1 MKTKKVEFKP
11 IVISYLTS
19 EAKQYKDDAQRKW
32 RLYNEFFAYV
42 QGFISVD
49 DKEAFKGNLYATFT
63 DTFAN
68 KFTNQFPP
76 QLSVRKMFELLEV
89 DTAKIDF
96 LVREIEAIKI
106 DINLES
112 GEPINEPDWNVYTQS
127 NEQNKLFEYLTKT
140 IDTIELG
147 NEFGIKVYPANIC
160 QAFSGWVAYDWEQN
174 KLVPNLTRVLNNERN
189 LY

>member
-1 MKTKKVEFKP
+1 MRTKKAEFKP
-11 IVISYLTS
+11 IAIGYLTS
-19 EAKQYKDDAQRKW
+19 EAKQYKDNVERKW
-32 RLYNEFFAYV
+32 RLYNEFFEYI
-42 QGFISVD
+42 QRFIPVD

-76 QLSVRKMFELLEV
+76 QLSVRKMFELMEV

-96 LVREIEAIKI
+96 LVREIDAIKI
-106 DINLES
+106 DIDLNT
-112 GEPINEPDWNVYTQS
+112 GEPLNEPDWNVYTQS

-147 NEFGIKVYPANIC
+147 NEYGIKVYPANIC
-160 QAFSGWVAYDWEQN
+160 QAFSGWVAYDWEKN
-174 KLVPNLTRVLNNERN
+174 TLVPNVARVLGTERIP
-189 LY
+189 Y

>member
-1 MKTKKVEFKP
+1 MSKKFTPLV
-11 IVISYLTS
+11 VGYQTN
-19 EAKQYKDDAQRKW
+19 EAKQYKDQVERKF

-42 QGFISVD
+42 QKFIPVD
-49 DKEAFKGNLYATFT
+49 DKEAFKGNLYASFT

-76 QLSVRKMFELLEV
+76 QLSVRKMFDLMEV

-96 LVREIEAIKI
+96 YVREIDAIKI
-106 DINLES
+106 DIDLNT

-140 IDTIELG
+140 IDAIQLG
-147 NEFGIKVYPANIC
+147 NEFGIQVYPSNIC

-174 KLVPNLTRVLNNERN
+174 KLVPNVARVLGNERSF
-189 LY
+189 

>member
-1 MKTKKVEFKP
+1 MKKKAEFEP
-11 IVISYLTS
+11 IVIGYLTS

-32 RLYNEFFAYV
+32 RLYNEFFTYV
-42 QGFISVD
+42 QRFIPVD

-106 DINLES
+106 DINLET
-112 GEPINEPDWNVYTQS
+112 GQPINEPDWNVYTQS

-140 IDTIELG
+140 IQNIEQG
-147 NEFGIKVYPANIC
+147 AEYGINVYPANIC

-174 KLVPNLTRVLNNERN
+174 KLVPNLTRVLNNERA

>member
-1 MKTKKVEFKP
+1 MKTKKEFTP
-11 IVISYLTS
+11 IVIGYLTS
-19 EAKQYKDDAQRKW
+19 EAKQWKNDVERKW
-32 RLYNEFFAYV
+32 RLHNEFFEYI
-42 QGFISVD
+42 QKFISVD

-106 DINLES
+106 DINLET
-112 GEPINEPDWNVYTQS
+112 GQPINEPNWNVYTQS
-127 NEQNKLFEYLTKT
+127 NEQNKLFEYLIKT

-147 NEFGIKVYPANIC
+147 NEYGIKVYPANIC
-160 QAFSGWVAYDWEQN
+160 QAFSGWVAYDWE
-174 KLVPNLTRVLNNERN
+174 KHTLVPNVARLLGTER
-189 LY
+189 LPY